1 MENPISPLENSTE
14 YLRLIPTQAGL
25 FRFEKEGW
33 QPVFIHQSLCE
44 MLGETENDFAREL
57 ASSVPAFLHPEDAE
71 NFSLL
76 FYKACVSGGIYQ
88 TVARV
93 RTASGVYRWME
104 IHLNVELRRGGQ
116 NMLCILFSDVN
127 TRMER
132 QQKLDHVYSQ
142 LLGVMNNTPGG
153 IAAFDTINNRK
164 LIPVFVSQGL
174 GRLLRGTEEQLSAA
188 YKSNPYDSIHPDD
201 RSRIVHIVEDSLR
214 NLSGFKISMR
224 LRTITGEY
232 VRVSATATV
241 DTQENQR
248 MLYMAILDISADAE
262 DAYIQKQV
270 LDLFVRSQY
279 ENICLIAGK
288 CGDYRVLTASYA
300 NGPFLAD
307 HGDNFEKDMGELI
320 RKCVLPEEQEQMLA
334 RLRVS
339 TILEELEKKEDLEY
353 FCTVGTSDQKRQY
366 KKLWLSWLDKHSK
379 TIALVSS
386 DVTEE
391 HNRSEEKREA
401 LLTAM
406 RAAEQANAAKSEFLS
421 RMSHDIRTPLNAI
434 IGYIEMS
441 AEQDI
446 CPEARDYLSKAE
458 ASSRF
463 LLALIN
469 DILNMSR
476 IESGKLALKESAFNL
491 EEFMKGISAV
501 VSSQCSEKHIEFEC
515 QLEGSLHPVYIGDV
529 LKLQQVL
536 LNIVGNSVKFTPKN
550 GKISLCARELSAE
563 HSDRLCFCVR
573 DTGCGISP
581 EFLPYLFDP
590 FAQEKRALDSEIKG
604 TGLGLAICRSLVEMM
619 GGSISVE
626 SKPGAG
632 SAFTVT
638 LPLKTS
644 DAASAET
651 AVQPQHPSEELQDFH
666 GSRVLLAEDNSMN
679 VEIAKH
685 VLEKAGLC
693 MDIASNGEE
702 ACRLFAD
709 SKEGTYQAILM
720 DIRMPVMD
728 GLTATRE
735 IRTMKR
741 ADCNI
746 PIIAMSAN
754 AFEEDVREA
763 INSGMNAYTIKPI
776 DVKQLYATL
785 RRFIP

>member
-1 MENPISPLENSTE
+1 MDVSTE
-14 YLRLIPTQAGL
+14 YLRLIPARAGL
-25 FRFEKEGW
+25 LRFKEESW
-33 QPVFIHQSLCE
+33 QPVFIHQSLCGL
-44 MLGETENDFAREL
+44 LGMKETDFAAEL
-57 ASSVPAFLHPEDAE
+57 ASSAPAFLHPEDAE

-76 FYKACVSGGIYQ
+76 FYKACISGGLFQ
-88 TVARV
+88 TVIRA
-93 RTASGVYRWME
+93 RTASGKYRWME
-104 IHLNVELRRGGQ
+104 INLNVELRSGGQ

-188 YKSNPYDSIHPDD
+188 YKSNPYDCIHPDD
-201 RSRIVHIVEDSLR
+201 RSKVVHTVEDSLR
-214 NLSGFKISMR
+214 NLSGFQISMR

-248 MLYMAILDISADAE
+248 MLYMAILDISTDAE
-262 DAYIQKQV
+262 DVYIQKQV

-288 CGDYRVLTASYA
+288 RGAYRVLTANHV
-300 NGPFLAD
+300 NGPFLTD
-307 HGDNFEKDMGELI
+307 HGNDFEKDMGELI
-320 RKCVLPEEQEQMLA
+320 RACVLPEEQEQMLA
-334 RLRVS
+334 RLRIS
-339 TILEELEKKEDLEY
+339 SILAELEGKEDLEY
-353 FCTVGTSDQKRQY
+353 FCTVETSDQKRQY
-366 KKLWLSWLDKHSK
+366 KKLWLSWLDKETR

-391 HNRSEEKREA
+391 HNRSEENRGT

-406 RAAEQANAAKSEFLS
+406 RAAEQASAAKSEFLS

-434 IGYIEMS
+434 IGYIKMS
-441 AEQDI
+441 MEQDI
-446 CPEARDYLSKAE
+446 CPEVRGYLSKAE

-463 LLALIN
+463 LLELIN

-476 IESGKLALKESAFNL
+476 IESGKLALRESSFNL
-491 EEFMKGISAV
+491 EEFIKGISAV
-501 VSSQCSEKHIEFEC
+501 VSSQCSEKNIAFEC
-515 QLEGSLHPVYIGDV
+515 HPDGSLHPVYFGDV
-529 LKLQQVL
+529 LKIQQVL
-536 LNIVGNSVKFTPKN
+536 LNIVGNSVKFTPEN
-550 GKISLCARELSAE
+550 GKISISIREISAG
-563 HSDRLCFCVR
+563 HSDFLCFCVR

-581 EFLPYLFDP
+581 EFLPHLFDP

-619 GGSISVE
+619 DGTIAVE
-626 SKPGAG
+626 SQPGIG

-638 LPLKTS
+638 LPLRKS
-644 DAASAET
+644 DSASVEN
-651 AVQPQHPSEELQDFH
+651 AVQPRHHSEEPHDFH
-666 GSRVLLAEDNSMN
+666 GSRILLAEDNLMN

-685 VLEKAGLC
+685 VLEKANFC
-693 MDIASNGEE
+693 VDIASNGEE

-709 SKEGTYQAILM
+709 SETGTYKAILM
-720 DIRMPVMD
+720 DVRMPVMD
-728 GLTATRE
+728 GLAAARE
-735 IRTMKR
+735 IRTMDR
-741 ADCNI
+741 ADCNL

-763 INSGMNAYTIKPI
+763 LNSGMDAYTIKPI
-776 DVKQLYATL
+776 DVQQLYTTL

>member
-1 MENPISPLENSTE
+1 
-14 YLRLIPTQAGL
+14 
-25 FRFEKEGW
+25 
-33 QPVFIHQSLCE
+33 
-44 MLGETENDFAREL
+44 
-57 ASSVPAFLHPEDAE
+57 
-71 NFSLL
+71 
-76 FYKACVSGGIYQ
+76 
-88 TVARV
+88 
-93 RTASGVYRWME
+93 
-104 IHLNVELRRGGQ
+104 
-116 NMLCILFSDVN
+116 
-127 TRMER
+127 
-132 QQKLDHVYSQ
+132 
-142 LLGVMNNTPGG
+142 MNNTPGG
-153 IAAFDTINNRK
+153 IVAFDTINNRK
-164 LIPVFVSQGL
+164 LVPVFVSQGL

-188 YKSNPYDSIHPDD
+188 YKSNPYDCIHPDD
-201 RSRIVHIVEDSLR
+201 RSKVVHTVEDSLR
-214 NLSGFKISMR
+214 NLSGFKISMS

-262 DAYIQKQV
+262 DAYIQKKV

-288 CGDYRVLTASYA
+288 RGDYRVLTANYA
-300 NGPFLAD
+300 NGPFLND
-307 HGDNFEKDMGELI
+307 HGDDFEKDMGELI
-320 RKCVLPEEQEQMLA
+320 RTCVLTEEQEQMLA
-334 RLRVS
+334 RLRIS
-339 TILEELEKKEDLEY
+339 SILDELEGKEDLEY
-353 FCTVGTSDQKRQY
+353 FCTVETSDQKRQY
-366 KKLWLSWLDKHSK
+366 KKLWLSWLDKHAK

-391 HNRSEEKREA
+391 HKRSEENRET

-406 RAAEQANAAKSEFLS
+406 RAAEQASAAKSEFLS

-441 AEQDI
+441 TEQDI
-446 CPEARDYLSKAE
+446 CPEVRDYLSKAE

-501 VSSQCSEKHIEFEC
+501 VSSQCSEKHIAFEC
-515 QLEGSLHPVYIGDV
+515 HLDDSLHAVYFGDV

-536 LNIVGNSVKFTPKN
+536 LNIVGNAVKFTPEK
-550 GKISLCARELSAE
+550 GKISLSVREVTSGRF
-563 HSDRLCFCVR
+563 DRLCFCVR
-573 DTGCGISP
+573 DTGCGISS

-632 SAFTVT
+632 SAFTVAI
-638 LPLKTS
+638 PLKIS
-644 DAASAET
+644 DSASAGT
-651 AVQPQHPSEELQDFH
+651 AVQPQRQPEELQNFH
-666 GSRVLLAEDNSMN
+666 GSRILLAEDNPMN

-685 VLEKAGLC
+685 VLEKVNFRV
-693 MDIASNGEE
+693 DVASNGGE

-709 SKEGTYQAILM
+709 SREGTYQAVLM

-735 IRTMKR
+735 IRSMKR
-741 ADCNI
+741 ADCSL

-763 INSGMNAYTIKPI
+763 MNSGMNAYTIKPI
-776 DVKQLYATL
+776 DVRQLYITL